1 MRVGVGEATVR
12 VPDTEGYRVNTS
24 GGASDVINNLGNDS
38 SSSRRI
44 TVESGVGSVR
54 IDPELTPFAAG
65 QGVLPAPRRRP
76 FEEGP
81 RPVGR
86 GPSSGTKRPRG
97 PSVLGTQPPV
107 GLSPR
112 RGA

>member
-1 MRVGVGEATVR
+1 MTITESEADTVSAEIGVGAIDYEAVEPPRSVDVRVGVGEATVR

-54 IDPELTPFAAG
+54 IDP
-65 QGVLPAPRRRP
+65 
-76 FEEGP
+76 
-81 RPVGR
+81 
-86 GPSSGTKRPRG
+86 S
-97 PSVLGTQPPV
+97 
-107 GLSPR
+107 
-112 RGA
+112 